1 MVGDAFLSKV
11 YFEICK
17 TVQLLFVKAVGSTSA
32 VAKEKC
38 YPGMFCSEVLKY
50 QTSS

>member
-11 YFEICK
+11 YFQICK
-17 TVQLLFVKAVGSTSA
+17 TVQLLFVKAIGSTSP
-32 VAKEKC
+32 VTKKKC
-38 YPGMFCSEVLKY
+38 YPGMFCLKVLKC